1 MKKRIN
7 FASEPTVYRF
17 TLEDESEKVFEI
29 AKNTLT
35 FSSDDFYKL
44 FFRGL
49 NEKPEYELVKP
60 TEELRGQAKHVFDTV
75 AAILKK
81 ACDSIDANWF
91 KVSDEQTDSGSDNAS
106 DASS

>member
-1 MKKRIN
+1 MKRQIN
-7 FASEPTVYRF
+7 FADESTVYRF
-17 TLEDESEKVFEI
+17 TLENEGEKVFEI

-44 FFRGL
+44 FFQGL
-49 NEKPEYELVKP
+49 DEKPEYELTKP
-60 TEELRGQAKHVFDTV
+60 TGELRGQAKHVYDTV

-81 ACDSIDANWF
+81 TCDSIDADWF
-91 KVSDEQTDSGSDNAS
+91 KVPDEHTDTGSDNAS